1 MSLGKGKNWLQR
13 MAEEADL
20 LDENIA
26 REPILELCGN
36 SRVLIE
42 NHCGV
47 VEYGPGQIRVKIKNG
62 DYTVRG
68 SGLHLCRMCSDKL
81 LIRGRIEE
89 ILVRKG
95 RS

>member
-1 MSLGKGKNWLQR
+1 MGKGKNWLQR
-13 MAEEADL
+13 MAEDADL
-20 LDENIA
+20 LDENIV
-26 REPILELCGN
+26 REPLLELWDN

-47 VEYGPGQIRVKIKNG
+47 VEYSLAQIRVKLKNG

-68 SGLHLCRMCSDKL
+68 SGLHLCRMCADKL

>member
-1 MSLGKGKNWLQR
+1 MGKGKNWLQR

-68 SGLHLCRMCSDKL
+68 SGLPLCRMCADKL